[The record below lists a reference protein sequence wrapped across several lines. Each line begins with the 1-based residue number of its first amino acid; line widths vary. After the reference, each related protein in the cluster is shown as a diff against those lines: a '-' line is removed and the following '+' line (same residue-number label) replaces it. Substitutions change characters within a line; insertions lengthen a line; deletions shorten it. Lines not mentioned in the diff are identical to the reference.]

1 MSTQPF
7 EAGTQPSATTTD
19 KPASPSA
26 AATFTASNAYRSYAL
41 WLLFMV
47 YGLSYVDRQ
56 ILSILMEPIR
66 TEFDF
71 SDMQLGLLSGVAFAI
86 FYTTLGIPI
95 ARLADFHSRTNIIAL
110 SLLVWSTATA
120 LTGRAYGF
128 VTLFLARVFVGVG
141 EAGCNPS
148 AYSIISDYYEPKRRA
163 TVLSIYSQGVYL
175 GQFIGFIVAGYVAQ
189 EYGWRAAFYVVG
201 LPGIAIALLVKLTLR
216 EPPRGFSE
224 VNYAPAD
231 PPPTL
236 QVLRKLIA
244 KPAFVNLSFAA
255 GLHALVAYGLNNFY
269 SAYLMR
275 SHGMSLKET
284 SFSLAI
290 ITLSGGLAGT
300 YLGGKL
306 SDVLSQRH
314 GGDARYQVWVPAIAL
329 LINIPVWLLA
339 LLLPAKQAVMLMM
352 VPAIA
357 LGATYLGPSI
367 AATHQLVGVRERAL
381 GGALLLLVLNL
392 IGIGLGPML
401 TGRISDVIRESLVS
415 DGMLEAAARAD
426 GLKYALCIMSVVNLW
441 SAIHY
446 FRAARTL
453 REDIGKG

>member
-7 EAGTQPSATTTD
+7 EAGTQPQTTEKPALGNATT
-19 KPASPSA
+19 
-26 AATFTASNAYRSYAL
+26 TFTASNSYRSYVL
-41 WLLFMV
+41 WLLFVV

-71 SDMQLGLLSGVAFAI
+71 TDMQLGLLSGVAFAI

-95 ARLADFHSRTNIIAL
+95 ARAADHFSRVNIIAL

-120 LTGRAYGF
+120 LTGRAYSF
-128 VTLFLARVFVGVG
+128 FTLFLARVGVGVG

-148 AYSIISDYYEPKRRA
+148 AYSIISDYYESKRRA

-175 GQFIGFIVAGYVAQ
+175 GQFIGFIAAGQVAQ

-201 LPGIAIALLVKLTLR
+201 LPGIAMALLVKLTLR

-224 VNYAPAD
+224 VNYVPAS

-236 QVLRKLIA
+236 QVLRKLTA

-269 SAYLMR
+269 TAYLMR
-275 SHGMSLKET
+275 SHGMSLTQT
-284 SFSLAI
+284 STALAVV
-290 ITLSGGLAGT
+290 TLSGGLTGT

-314 GGDARYQVWVPAIAL
+314 GGDPRYQVWVPAIAL

-339 LLLPAKQAVMLMM
+339 LLLPAKEAVLLMM

-401 TGRISDVIRESLVS
+401 TGRISDVIRESLLS
-415 DGMLEAAARAD
+415 SGMAEAAARAD
-426 GLKYALCIMSVVNLW
+426 GLKYALCLMSVVNLW
-441 SAIHY
+441 SAVHY

-453 REDIGKG
+453 REDIGSR

>member
-7 EAGTQPSATTTD
+7 ETGTQPSATTTD
-19 KPASPSA
+19 TPASPGA
-26 AATFTASNAYRSYAL
+26 AVTFTASNSYRSYAL

-128 VTLFLARVFVGVG
+128 STLFMARVFVGVG

-216 EPPRGFSE
+216 EPPRGFS
-224 VNYAPAD
+224 
-231 PPPTL
+231 L
-236 QVLRKLIA
+236 QNLPSSISPLR
-244 KPAFVNLSFAA
+244 
-255 GLHALVAYGLNNFY
+255 
-269 SAYLMR
+269 
-275 SHGMSLKET
+275 
-284 SFSLAI
+284 
-290 ITLSGGLAGT
+290 
-300 YLGGKL
+300 
-306 SDVLSQRH
+306 
-314 GGDARYQVWVPAIAL
+314 
-329 LINIPVWLLA
+329 
-339 LLLPAKQAVMLMM
+339 
-352 VPAIA
+352 
-357 LGATYLGPSI
+357 
-367 AATHQLVGVRERAL
+367 RACTRWS
-381 GGALLLLVLNL
+381 
-392 IGIGLGPML
+392 L
-401 TGRISDVIRESLVS
+401 TGSTISTRRI
-415 DGMLEAAARAD
+415 
-426 GLKYALCIMSVVNLW
+426 
-441 SAIHY
+441 
-446 FRAARTL
+446 
-453 REDIGKG
+453 